1 MKLLSAASLLIPLM
15 LLAACDKSDTN
26 KSGKEEDSVSISS
39 TMAKV
44 SEKAHQEIRTGN
56 MSLGDISGKAE
67 GEVTPQGDFLIDG
80 KPVTVTTEQRQLLI
94 KHRELLATIAIS
106 GVEIG
111 MQGVNLAQKAV
122 GESLK
127 GIFNGDTDQ
136 VEKKI
141 EAEAQKIEVSANL
154 LCEQLPLLLES
165 QQTLAESL
173 PEFKPYATMTKAD
186 IDDCHGKVIERK

>member
-1 MKLLSAASLLIPLM
+1 MKLQLSSALLLSLV
-15 LLAACDKSDTN
+15 LLPACNKQDTDR
-26 KSGKEEDSVSISS
+26 SGIQSESNSVNGI
-39 TMAKV
+39 MAKA
-44 SEKAHQEIRTGN
+44 SEGVREDIRTGN
-56 MSLGDISGKAE
+56 MSLGDISGKAK
-67 GEVTPQGDFLIDG
+67 GEITPHGDLLIDG
-80 KPVTVTTEQRQLLI
+80 KPITITAEQRQLLVR
-94 KHRELLATIAIS
+94 HRELLANIAIS

-111 MQGVNLAQKAV
+111 MHGVSLAEKAV
-122 GESLK
+122 GESIK

>member
-26 KSGKEEDSVSISS
+26 KSDKEEDSVSISS

>member
-1 MKLLSAASLLIPLM
+1 MKLQLSSALLLSLV
-15 LLAACDKSDTN
+15 LLPACNKQDTDR
-26 KSGKEEDSVSISS
+26 SGVQSESNSVNGI
-39 TMAKV
+39 MAKASAGV
-44 SEKAHQEIRTGN
+44 REDIRTGN
-56 MSLGDISGKAE
+56 MSLGDISGKAK
-67 GEVTPQGDFLIDG
+67 GEITPHGDLLIDG
-80 KPVTVTTEQRQLLI
+80 KPITVTAEQRKLLVR
-94 KHRELLATIAIS
+94 HRELLANIAIS

-111 MQGVNLAQKAV
+111 MHGVSLAKKAV
-122 GESLK
+122 GESIK

-136 VEKKI
+136 VEK
-141 EAEAQKIEVSANL
+141 KIEVSANL